1 MTVSTEVDHNDYIG
15 NGVTTSFPYTF
26 RIFKKS
32 DLVVQVVDLSENI
45 TELTLDTDYTVTGAG
60 GYTGGNVV
68 LSSPL
73 ANGYQISISRELPVT
88 QETDLRN
95 QGKFFAEVHEDAF
108 DKLTMLIQQ
117 VRSLLR
123 LALRKPSFVANYYD
137 ALNNYIR
144 NLRDPSR
151 PQDAATKNYVD
162 SVANTNL
169 SHTLRTPEAIPALP
183 AIEQRKNKL
192 VAMDDSGMPIMV
204 LPESGS
210 AADVLIELAKPT
222 GAGLIGSLSGKSVQ
236 QELMIKT
243 SSFTSLQDAA
253 NYAVN
258 GIIVDEDYYF
268 TDGETVDFGGKVLT
282 IECKAKFVGDGNLI
296 FTKLGKGSRI
306 AGVFMESTT
315 TPWVI
320 KPWTDDNQWLTDAA
334 AVVATLK
341 QSKTDGYQPTV
352 SDYVKFPGIETLLPP
367 NAKGQNITSTL
378 EIRECIGVEVHR
390 ASGLMAG
397 FLFRGCHFCK
407 MVDANNP
414 SGGKDGIITFENLSG
429 DWGKGNYV
437 IGGRTSYGSVSSAQF
452 LRNNGGFERDGGVIG
467 FTSYRAGESGVKT
480 WQGTVGSTTSRNYNL
495 QFRDSVVIYPVWD
508 GFDLGAD
515 TDMNP
520 ELDRPGDYPITQ
532 YPLHQLPL
540 NHLIDNLL
548 VRGALGVGFGM
559 DGKGMYVSNITVEDC
574 AGSGAY
580 LLTHESVFTNI
591 AIIDTNTKDFQANQI
606 YISGACRVNGLRLI
620 GIRSTDGQGLTIDA
634 PNSTVSGITGMVD
647 PSRINVANLA
657 EEGLGNI
664 RANSFGYDSAA
675 IKLRIHKLS
684 KTLDSGAL
692 YSHINGGPGSG
703 SAYTQLTA
711 ISGSTPD
718 AVSLKVNH
726 KDCRGAEIPFVP
738 DIAPDD
744 FIKDSSCFLPYWENN
759 STSLKALVK
768 KPNGELVRLTLAT
781 L

>member
-45 TELTLDTDYTVTGAG
+45 TELTLDTDYTVTGDG

-258 GIIVDEDYYF
+258 GMIVDEDYYF

-282 IECKAKFVGDGNLI
+282 IECKGKFIGDGMLVWNSLGSGSVIKNPHMHTKTTPYTVYRFDASGNWVTNPAQVLASVQQRLDVGYKPNINDLDIWDDLPPSIKNQVAGATLRIMSGDNLI
-296 FTKLGKGSRI
+296 IEDPEATFGGYLFTLCNRI
-306 AGVFMESTT
+306 LVKNPRNFIAWES
-315 TPWVI
+315 
-320 KPWTDDNQWLTDAA
+320 
-334 AVVATLK
+334 
-341 QSKTDGYQPTV
+341 G
-352 SDYVKFPGIETLLPP
+352 
-367 NAKGQNITSTL
+367 
-378 EIRECIGVEVHR
+378 
-390 ASGLMAG
+390 
-397 FLFRGCHFCK
+397 
-407 MVDANNP
+407 
-414 SGGKDGIITFENLSG
+414 ITFENHHTTA
-429 DWGKGNYV
+429 WGTGNWV
-437 IGGRTSYGSVSSAQF
+437 VGGEIKYGSGSAVLF
-452 LRNNGGFERDGGVIG
+452 IRNDGGDDHDGGVRDLI
-467 FTSYRAGESGVKT
+467 SYRVGESGVKT
-480 WQGTVGSTTSRNYNL
+480 YQNEIGGRSARNYRLVFDNITSIQPYYDGIDVNADTGSPTERVDDYTL
-495 QFRDSVVIYPVWD
+495 AEYPWFHLPTKHIIRNIITRDCMGIGAWWD
-508 GFDLGAD
+508 G
-515 TDMNP
+515 
-520 ELDRPGDYPITQ
+520 
-532 YPLHQLPL
+532 QL
-540 NHLIDNLL
+540 NIIDN
-548 VRGALGVGFGM
+548 VITYEAHKEGIFDRGTNNDITNVTVIGANKDLTNLNQLTCEGGSRLRGVMIHAYTTQG
-559 DGKGMYVSNITVEDC
+559 YAVYAPSSEISNVAC
-574 AGSGAY
+574 AGSG
-580 LLTHESVFTNI
+580 
-591 AIIDTNTKDFQANQI
+591 TK
-606 YISGACRVNGLRLI
+606 LI
-620 GIRSTDGQGLTIDA
+620 LCTYVGDVQGG
-634 PNSTVSGITGMVD
+634 N
-647 PSRINVANLA
+647 INVQHNENQMTLA
-657 EEGLGNI
+657 MRPAMGGTINPSLLMTADCQVASPGNEASIVRLSAIQDGVRVGEFQLNRLGFKHMSI
-664 RANSFGYDSAA
+664 PAASLQLPESALEHNSSIGFFFGSDGA
-675 IKLRIHKLS
+675 LRIL
-684 KTLDSGAL
+684 A
-692 YSHINGGPGSG
+692 
-703 SAYTQLTA
+703 
-711 ISGSTPD
+711 
-718 AVSLKVNH
+718 
-726 KDCRGAEIPFVP
+726 
-738 DIAPDD
+738 
-744 FIKDSSCFLPYWENN
+744 
-759 STSLKALVK
+759 K
-768 KPNGELVRLTLAT
+768 KPDGSYAT
-781 L
+781 YNI